1 MSEKDFLGHR
11 LMERRLEEEL
21 PEEAELFETLG
32 GHELHLDD
40 VLTRAGG
47 IRRKRQTT
55 RGLVAAAAVVA
66 LVAPAGVI
74 LADRDSATGPSPL
87 THPTAPVST
96 DAAPSPAPTTP
107 TAAPTDTPTP
117 DSGSQPAPGVLDVSH
132 LPTGDAPHVDYLQDG
147 KLHWAD
153 GDTTPVDTRYTPRQF
168 VEMNDGSRVW
178 QTVDHGTPYVEIQ
191 DPDGYFHGAV
201 RSSFGLTIDPSHTIS
216 AWLSPTGQVTVW
228 EGRATDPR
236 PLGEPVPGSDLRL
249 GPVIG
254 NDCSMVCSVV
264 VNVRDG
270 AGQPWEVRDSGTRPL
285 RDGSYLS
292 VSDISEASLSIGL
305 TRITDSSTC
314 SKLLGGGEFVGF
326 ATCRSQLSSFSPDGQ
341 LILALPSY
349 FDGTGPTG
357 IGMYDLSGKRLF
369 DRSSTQHTQAVIA
382 DAVWE
387 DDTHVL
393 AATFQGGKWAVVRIA
408 SDGHLE
414 YAVPPVASTDDVTSP
429 FVLPAR

>member
-21 PEEAELFETLG
+21 PGEAELFDALG
-32 GHELHLDD
+32 GRELHLDE
-40 VLTRAGG
+40 VLARAGG
-47 IRRKRQTT
+47 IRRTRRTA

-74 LADRDSATGPSPL
+74 LAHRESASGPGPL
-87 THPTAPVST
+87 THPTAPAST
-96 DAAPSPAPTTP
+96 SPTPTPTP
-107 TAAPTDTPTP
+107 TADP
-117 DSGSQPAPGVLDVSH
+117 GSQPAPGVLDVSH
-132 LPTGDAPHVDYLQDG
+132 LPTGDAPRLDYLQDDL
-147 KLHWAD
+147 LHFAD
-153 GDTTPVDTRYTPRQF
+153 GGTGAVGTRHTPQQF

-201 RSSFGLTIDPSHTIS
+201 PSGFGLAIDPSHTIS
-216 AWLSPTGQVTVW
+216 AWLSPSGQVTVW

-254 NDCSMVCSVV
+254 NDCSLVCSVV

-270 AGQPWEVRDSGTRPL
+270 DGQPWEVRDSGTQPQ
-285 RDGSYLS
+285 RDGGYLS
-292 VSDISEASLSIGL
+292 ISDISEAGLSIGL
-305 TRITDSSTC
+305 TKVTDFSTC

-326 ATCRSQLSSFSPDGQ
+326 STCRNQLSSFSPDGR

-349 FDGTGPTG
+349 FDGLGPG
-357 IGMYDLSGKRLF
+357 AIGMYDLGGKRLF
-369 DRSSTQHTQAVIA
+369 ERSSTMDAQAWFT

-393 AATFQGGKWAVVRIA
+393 APVFQDGKWAVVRIA
-408 SDGHLE
+408 SDGRME
-414 YAVPPVASTDDVTSP
+414 YAVPPVPSADELTSP
-429 FVLPAR
+429 FVLPVR